1 MVLRNS
7 GRVGSRRLEAR
18 RQPMERSQSVRG
30 DSFFCFYLSIYV
42 FLQIMDS
49 PLVLSMCDTLL
60 QRSEES
66 GDKHMQIISYCIKLD
81 YFYYKND
88 EENILKQTDEVKKVC
103 LRLDNLK
110 YYYFAWGG
118 RLITYY

>member
-1 MVLRNS
+1 MLLKSCSTLLLVL
-7 GRVGSRRLEAR
+7 
-18 RQPMERSQSVRG
+18 
-30 DSFFCFYLSIYV
+30 FFCYHCMAQTEQNTVYKTDSTLRAYFKRCKAN
-42 FLQIMDS
+42 MDS

-66 GDKHMQIISYCIKLD
+66 GDKHMQIISYCLKLD

-88 EENILKQTDEVKKVC
+88 EENILRQTDEVKKAC

-110 YYYFAWGG
+110 
-118 RLITYY
+118 T

>member
-1 MVLRNS
+1 
-7 GRVGSRRLEAR
+7 
-18 RQPMERSQSVRG
+18 
-30 DSFFCFYLSIYV
+30 
-42 FLQIMDS
+42 MDS

-88 EENILKQTDEVKKVC
+88 EENIVKQTDEVKKVC

-110 YYYFAWGG
+110 YYYFAWGS